1 MAHILHIKAII
12 VGEFA
17 VGKTSLCKRYAT
29 GMFKEEYKPTLG
41 VDIFTRKIEI
51 KDFGSVILSIWD
63 TAGQEKFRKMYPRYY
78 KGAKYAILVYDI
90 TSRETFESIT
100 AWVEEIRK
108 HVGEIPIILVGNKID
123 LEAYRQVSNEEGLD
137 MTQKLKLE
145 GFYETSART
154 GLNVNEIFEAPIK
167 MIIKD
172 LMEKAE

>member
-1 MAHILHIKAII
+1 MAHILHVKAII

-78 KGAKYAILVYDI
+78 KGAKYAILVYDV
-90 TSRETFESIT
+90 TSRETFESLPS
-100 AWVEEIRK
+100 WVEEINK
-108 HVGEIPIILVGNKID
+108 HAGNIPIILVGNKVD
-123 LEAYRQVSNEEGLD
+123 LEAYRQVSKEEGL
-137 MTQKLKLE
+137 KLAEKLNLH
-145 GFYETSART
+145 GFYEASART
-154 GLNVNEIFEAPIK
+154 GLNVNEIFESPIRL
-167 MIIKD
+167 IIKEIT
-172 LMEKAE
+172 EKAK

>member
-1 MAHILHIKAII
+1 MSHILHIKAII

-41 VDIFTRKIEI
+41 VDIFTRKIKI

-78 KGAKYAILVYDI
+78 KGAKYAILVYDV
-90 TSRETFESIT
+90 TSRETFESLSS
-100 AWVEEIRK
+100 WVEEINK
-108 HVGEIPIILVGNKID
+108 HAGEIPIILVGNKVD
-123 LEAYRQVSNEEGLD
+123 LEAYRQVSKAEGLELAK
-137 MTQKLKLE
+137 KLNLH
-145 GFYETSART
+145 GFYEASART

-167 MIIKD
+167 IIIKEI
-172 LMEKAE
+172 MEKA